1 MHHYLLMRS
10 PKHSLM
16 HCTLTEAQ
24 GLCVIM
30 QLDTDNTEQCTV
42 AALHES
48 QLSCRLQILALDD
61 IRNEMIGDEEVRG
74 ISGGQRK
81 RVNVGLELVADPI
94 MLFLDEPTS
103 GLDSTSSKMVI
114 SALQEVSSCL
124 HIQPPPVPLPPL
136 PPRSPALP
144 QVCLSETSRDRS

>member
-1 MHHYLLMRS
+1 MY
-10 PKHSLM
+10 
-16 HCTLTEAQ
+16 
-24 GLCVIM
+24 V
-30 QLDTDNTEQCTV
+30 CTV
-42 AALHES
+42 S
-48 QLSCRLQILALDD
+48 QPSKRVQILALDD

-114 SALQEVSSCL
+114 SALQEVSTYL
-124 HIQPPPVPLPPL
+124 QTQPPPNPNVQACLKTSSCFNSFYTNFVLNLDAITDCVRAATLPLWDKHTCP
-136 PPRSPALP
+136 
-144 QVCLSETSRDRS
+144 D

>member
-1 MHHYLLMRS
+1 MY
-10 PKHSLM
+10 
-16 HCTLTEAQ
+16 
-24 GLCVIM
+24 V
-30 QLDTDNTEQCTV
+30 CTV
-42 AALHES
+42 S
-48 QLSCRLQILALDD
+48 QPSKRVQILALDD

-114 SALQEVSSCL
+114 SALQEVSGYL
-124 HIQPPPVPLPPL
+124 QTHPPPNPNVQ
-136 PPRSPALP
+136 A
-144 QVCLSETSRDRS
+144 CLKLHHASTHSRLTLYSI

>member
-1 MHHYLLMRS
+1 
-10 PKHSLM
+10 
-16 HCTLTEAQ
+16 
-24 GLCVIM
+24 
-30 QLDTDNTEQCTV
+30 
-42 AALHES
+42 
-48 QLSCRLQILALDD
+48 
-61 IRNEMIGDEEVRG
+61 MIGDEEVRG

-124 HIQPPPVPLPPL
+124 ITLMIILAFLSCPTPFPA
-136 PPRSPALP
+136 SPIAAAASSFSSHKSQLLSQSDPWLALGP
-144 QVCLSETSRDRS
+144 Q